1 MRSPSY
7 VVVERSLVS
16 IFCEAGAISRT
27 PGEVF
32 DSAVFANLGLFA
44 IAGAESCR
52 GFCRI
57 ERPEGHIVNY
67 GSAGPV
73 EEPVAGTC
81 ELFDTH
87 EIEREVWICVDQV
100 LVVTLLGRPP
110 GSEARE
116 AIDIDGRQIF
126 EIFVA
131 LFGRR
136 TWRYA
141 VDPQSVN
148 ESGEVAEACLLTR
161 GLIVGQ

>member
-1 MRSPSY
+1 
-7 VVVERSLVS
+7 
-16 IFCEAGAISRT
+16 
-27 PGEVF
+27 
-32 DSAVFANLGLFA
+32 
-44 IAGAESCR
+44 
-52 GFCRI
+52 
-57 ERPEGHIVNY
+57 
-67 GSAGPV
+67 
-73 EEPVAGTC
+73 
-81 ELFDTH
+81 
-87 EIEREVWICVDQV
+87 
-100 LVVTLLGRPP
+100 LLGRPP